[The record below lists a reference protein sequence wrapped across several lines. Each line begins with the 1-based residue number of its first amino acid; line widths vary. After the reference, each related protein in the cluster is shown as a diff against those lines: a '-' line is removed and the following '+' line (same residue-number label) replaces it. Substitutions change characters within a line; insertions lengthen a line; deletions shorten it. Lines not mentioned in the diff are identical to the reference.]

1 MASTSAGLDWL
12 GDLGD
17 LGDLVLLALD
27 GCIRVLVD
35 ERRRAVLHFPCFGA
49 LFYQLEHVAL
59 LEQRG
64 LPVVLRPRLELR

>member
-1 MASTSAGLDWL
+1 MASTSASLDWL

-17 LGDLVLLALD
+17 VGDLVLLALD
-27 GCIRVLVD
+27 GLERVLVD
-35 ERRRAVLHFPCFGA
+35 ELRRVVLHLPCFRA
-49 LFYQLEHVAL
+49 LFHQLEHVAL